1 MEEERDSIPGFF
13 KVVRVTFGRS
23 RLVESSTTPLHQRF
37 PFRGLMVPLY
47 APSKLLV
54 TVMSVRPFLFRFCFF
69 FLILDQT
76 KHARTFLTEFQ
87 NKTKETKIEREREKK
102 KILDISSSSGACPP
116 SHARTSY
123 GRPVSI
129 YFILLVCLFFG
140 GRHSWLLVANVVIID
155 VAQEDKKET
164 TTNDWTI
171 TAVVRV
177 QFAVGPFSFWA
188 LSSPVGRPRRRRR
201 RRRSLLVVSCCR
213 IGQSHRVVVL
223 HLTSERERT
232 IDNGWKSIKE
242 TEREREI
249 LESKRIRHR
258 RRMASVVQG
267 KEEKNK

>member
-1 MEEERDSIPGFF
+1 MR
-13 KVVRVTFGRS
+13 
-23 RLVESSTTPLHQRF
+23 
-37 PFRGLMVPLY
+37 
-47 APSKLLV
+47 
-54 TVMSVRPFLFRFCFF
+54 
-69 FLILDQT
+69 
-76 KHARTFLTEFQ
+76 
-87 NKTKETKIEREREKK
+87 EREREKK
-102 KILDISSSSGACPP
+102 NTRYLVVVRRVPTH

-171 TAVVRV
+171 TAVVCV

-188 LSSPVGRPRRRRR
+188 LTSPVGRPRRRRRR

>member
-116 SHARTSY
+116 TLMQELATD
-123 GRPVSI
+123 GQFLP
-129 YFILLVCLFFG
+129 ILSFLFASFLV
-140 GRHSWLLVANVVIID
+140 VVIL
-155 VAQEDKKET
+155 
-164 TTNDWTI
+164 
-171 TAVVRV
+171 
-177 QFAVGPFSFWA
+177 GC
-188 LSSPVGRPRRRRR
+188 SSPMSSSSMSPRKTKKKQQQTIGRSRLSCVY
-201 RRRSLLVVSCCR
+201 SLRLVLFLFGLLR
-213 IGQSHRVVVL
+213 PPLAAPVVVVVVAVRYWL
-223 HLTSERERT
+223 YHVAESGKVIE
-232 IDNGWKSIKE
+232 WWSSI
-242 TEREREI
+242 
-249 LESKRIRHR
+249 
-258 RRMASVVQG
+258 
-267 KEEKNK
+267 